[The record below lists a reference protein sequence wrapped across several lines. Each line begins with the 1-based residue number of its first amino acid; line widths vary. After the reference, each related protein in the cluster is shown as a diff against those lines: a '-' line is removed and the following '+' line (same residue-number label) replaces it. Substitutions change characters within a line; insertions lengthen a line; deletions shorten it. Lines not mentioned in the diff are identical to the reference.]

1 MTNQQKCAFFA
12 SDNSIISAN
21 GATVTGYENVAVAY
35 NGSTIELQNAVV
47 TSPEAIK
54 LIASVK
60 SLVAKSDE
68 LIEEH
73 RIEVLRLLDSIQT
86 QPKGNALQIC
96 ERILTISSSAI
107 TIYPIIETC
116 VQKIISCL

>member
-1 MTNQQKCAFFA
+1 MNNQQKCAFFA
-12 SDNSIISAN
+12 SDNSTISAN

-35 NGSTIELQNAVV
+35 NGSTIELQDAVV

-54 LIASVK
+54 LIISVK

-68 LIEEH
+68 LIEEQ
-73 RIEVLRLLDSIQT
+73 RIEVLKLLDSIQT
-86 QPKGNALQIC
+86 QSKGNAVQIC
-96 ERILTISSSAI
+96 ERILTISSSAV

-116 VQKIISCL
+116 IQKIISCL